1 MFKAEA
7 TLQTLIFKYF
17 ERNTR
22 LHHSIAFTTKT
33 KVKSDERNICMVLPI
48 LLSALILSV
57 RQRLWQQKISLT
69 LEDFRHNPVDTR
81 RHFNVYK
88 TSIRRRRRRIDVLQT
103 LKRPRVSTGKS
114 RTKSTNYPKLATLQK
129 FRFAKDIQN
138 FSGELR
144 LKNLHNSLANSNR
157 KIFVINVERKCRK
170 KGPTREV
177 TMQVKADILQKLV
190 KLMPK
195 NWRMFWESYCPQAGN
210 VIKKKTLAQVFSCEF
225 CGIFKNTFFIEHIRM
240 IAYRI

>member
-1 MFKAEA
+1 M
-7 TLQTLIFKYF
+7 I
-17 ERNTR
+17 
-22 LHHSIAFTTKT
+22 
-33 KVKSDERNICMVLPI
+33 
-48 LLSALILSV
+48 
-57 RQRLWQQKISLT
+57 
-69 LEDFRHNPVDTR
+69 PVDTR

-103 LKRPRVSTGKS
+103 LKRPHVSTGKS

-144 LKNLHNSLANSNR
+144 LKNLHNSLANSYR
-157 KIFVINVERKCRK
+157 KIFVINVEPKCRK

-195 NWRMFWESYCPQAGN
+195 NWRMFWESYCPQASN
-210 VIKKKTLAQVFSCEF
+210 VIKKETLAQVFSCEF
-225 CGIFKNTFFIEHIRM
+225 CGIFKNIFFTEHIRM